1 MLSTPMIQSD
11 FAAAPTPKSWREL
24 RLPQVETTRLYRQ
37 IAALISELI
46 DDGLFPAGS
55 LLPAERDLAKQLGVS
70 RTSVREALIAL
81 EVGGKVSIR
90 VGHGV
95 RILEATPRLDHVGG
109 VDPGADGVGPI
120 QLMEARRHIEL
131 KTSELAARKRQ
142 PDNLERLDQ
151 AIRLQASAKSNRDPA
166 YRDGDRAFHLEIAR
180 AGGNAAFGPVIAT
193 LWDQIYQPMFDKF
206 EELLLGPDRPPQ
218 TVAEHRLILEAIK
231 FGDHL
236 RARRAMQ
243 GHLDGVVRAF
253 SRGLGGT

>member
-1 MLSTPMIQSD
+1 MMQSD
-11 FAAAPTPKSWREL
+11 SAAAPTPKSSREL
-24 RLPQVETTRLYRQ
+24 RLPQVEPTRLYRQ
-37 IAALISELI
+37 IAALISERI
-46 DDGLFPAGS
+46 DDGQFPAGS

-95 RILEATPRLDHVGG
+95 QILEATPQSDRVGVGG
-109 VDPGADGVGPI
+109 VDAGADGVGPI

-142 PDNLERLDQ
+142 PDNLERLEQ
-151 AIRLQASAKSNRDPA
+151 AIRLQSSAKSNRDPA

-180 AGGNAAFGPVIAT
+180 AGGNAAFALVIAT

-206 EELLLGPDRPPQ
+206 EELLLGPDRPLR

-231 FGDHL
+231 FGDHV

-243 GHLDGVVRAF
+243 GHLEGVLRAF